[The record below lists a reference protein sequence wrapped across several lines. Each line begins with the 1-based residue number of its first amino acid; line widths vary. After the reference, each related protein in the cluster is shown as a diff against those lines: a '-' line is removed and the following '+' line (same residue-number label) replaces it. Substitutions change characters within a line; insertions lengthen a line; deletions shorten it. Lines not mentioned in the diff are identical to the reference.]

1 MTKIEIIDDPKK
13 GILFAL
19 GFIITV
25 PFIEASVKLL
35 GDVMAP
41 PQIALTRFLIH
52 IIVLS
57 AYIYLYIPRE
67 DWIAK
72 PSWPLILRG
81 ILASLG
87 TICVYAGL
95 ALLPLVDAVAIFFL
109 TPIIITALSAIVL
122 REKVGIFRWSAV
134 FAGMIGALLV
144 IGPNF
149 DNVGWGAVFPALAA
163 LFHGTATM
171 ITRKWANIA
180 RLAVFQYYIAV
191 TAVIIM
197 TFIILVGELFDFER
211 VAPVIPN
218 DFQWFLLGI
227 IAIGSIAT
235 NLFLTQAFRIAP
247 SSVIAPFLYLQIIGS
262 TIMGFIIFADLPG
275 NQTIFGAFL
284 VISAGLVIWW
294 REKSIL
300 N

>member
-57 AYIYLYIPRE
+57 VYIYLYIPRE

-81 ILASLG
+81 VLASLG

-95 ALLPLVDAVAIFFL
+95 ALLPLVDAVAC
-109 TPIIITALSAIVL
+109 
-122 REKVGIFRWSAV
+122 
-134 FAGMIGALLV
+134 
-144 IGPNF
+144 
-149 DNVGWGAVFPALAA
+149 
-163 LFHGTATM
+163 
-171 ITRKWANIA
+171 
-180 RLAVFQYYIAV
+180 
-191 TAVIIM
+191 
-197 TFIILVGELFDFER
+197 
-211 VAPVIPN
+211 
-218 DFQWFLLGI
+218 
-227 IAIGSIAT
+227 
-235 NLFLTQAFRIAP
+235 
-247 SSVIAPFLYLQIIGS
+247 
-262 TIMGFIIFADLPG
+262 
-275 NQTIFGAFL
+275 
-284 VISAGLVIWW
+284 
-294 REKSIL
+294 
-300 N
+300 